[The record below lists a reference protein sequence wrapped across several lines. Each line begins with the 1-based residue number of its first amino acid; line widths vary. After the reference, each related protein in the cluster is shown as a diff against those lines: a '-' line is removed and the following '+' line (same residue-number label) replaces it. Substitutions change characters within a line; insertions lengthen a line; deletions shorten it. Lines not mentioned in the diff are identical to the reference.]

1 MPANT
6 FDSALIASTI
16 AEQAQTV
23 LANRLAALSLF
34 STDFSSDVKKPK
46 ETVQVPVASATA
58 STSVNPTSFNSV
70 GGTTL
75 TKATVTLD
83 HVYQPFGLENTDIL
97 SGHKLERLVKINL
110 NALADKIWSLATT
123 PVTTANFGSAT
134 VTPATAAANF
144 AAGDLAK
151 LWSAVSKGTSK
162 GLVLSPTLY
171 SGIIPTATTGLTLDK
186 GAYGFDNGIY
196 YANTFSGQ
204 TRLQGFSCSPEALA
218 IASAAPDVS
227 HIANSLM
234 ISDVVVLET
243 LGLSV
248 YYNVWSDPSTRNIVA
263 SVEVM
268 FGAAAAVTSGSMGL
282 IVAAA

>member
-1 MPANT
+1 
-6 FDSALIASTI
+6 
-16 AEQAQTV
+16 
-23 LANRLAALSLF
+23 LAALNLF
-34 STDFSSDVKKPK
+34 STDFSSEVKKPK
-46 ETVQVPVASATA
+46 DTVQVPVASATA

-110 NALADKIWSLATT
+110 NAIADKIWSIVTT
-123 PVTTANFGSAT
+123 PVTTANFGSA
-134 VTPATAAANF
+134 VVAPATAAANF

-186 GAYGFDNGIY
+186 GAYGFDGGIF
-196 YANTFSGQ
+196 YANQFAGQ
-204 TRLQGFSCSPEALA
+204 TRLAGFACSPEALA
-218 IASAAPDVS
+218 IASAAP
-227 HIANSLM
+227 SLDHVRSNM
-234 ISDVVVLET
+234 LVSDVVVLEQ
-243 LGLSV
+243 LGMSI
-248 YYNVWSDPSTRNIVA
+248 YYNVWADSSTRAIVA
-263 SVEVM
+263 SAEVM
-268 FGAAAAVTSGSMGL
+268 FGAAKAVTSGTMGL